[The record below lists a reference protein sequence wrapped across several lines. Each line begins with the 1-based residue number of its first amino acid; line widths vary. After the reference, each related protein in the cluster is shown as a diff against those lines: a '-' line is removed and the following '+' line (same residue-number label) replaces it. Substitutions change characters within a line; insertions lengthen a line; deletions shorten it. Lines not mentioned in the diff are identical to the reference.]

1 MGYNNTSNMGY
12 NIETSRDTLYDVP
25 SDIKNLRSEILEKEK
40 EKEKEKSRINNLI
53 KKGYM
58 SIKDA
63 IDNNIK
69 IGDKVNVRAQLSIL
83 SKGVEG
89 SLTNISLTSGS
100 DPPKATMTISCSDN
114 ICKNSQDR
122 FGSNQTNNKSFGDNY
137 KVKVIPS
144 PSSGGKSRKSNR
156 KSRKSNKKSRK
167 SNRKSRKSNRKT
179 KNNF

>member
-40 EKEKEKSRINNLI
+40 EKSRINNLI

-69 IGDKVNVRAQLSIL
+69 IGDKVNVRSQLSIF

-100 DPPKATMTISCSDN
+100 DPPKATMTISCLDN

-137 KVKVIPS
+137 KVKVIPIPI

-156 KSRKSNKKSRK
+156 KS
-167 SNRKSRKSNRKT
+167 NRKT